1 MIDGVYWG
9 SVVGDCL
16 VEQEGVFPV
25 HSARDVAVGLPR
37 SEDVAAVDEGA
48 QQQRARSFGEGS
60 RRDFVLDC
68 RPADDPECGGEAAE
82 DAEPESFLFCLSEVL
97 EGDAEGGH
105 VVGVV
110 LKVAHCYLYYE
121 LMK

>member
-1 MIDGVYWG
+1 LCLWG

-25 HSARDVAVGLPR
+25 HSAGDVVVGLPR
-37 SEDVAAVDEGA
+37 SENVAAVDEGS

-60 RRDFVLDC
+60 RSDFVLDC
-68 RPADDPECGGEAAE
+68 GPADDPECGGEAAE
-82 DAEPESFLFCLSEVL
+82 DAEPESLLFCLPEVL

-110 LKVAHCYLYYE
+110 LKVAHFIFI
-121 LMK
+121 MS